1 MSITT
6 TTITTTTT
14 TKRRKMNNR
23 DTHKNIFWLES
34 CQFFPENYH
43 PIRPF
48 SQPNRPNPT
57 LPHLPPEPLLLRFL
71 IFEQMAVYHMKTGRI
86 KLRYLN
92 LVTSDRRLKALSM
105 FLLHTIWPKWLGRG
119 GRKPYY
125 GLSLRKS
132 PGRSSAIAQAI
143 WIALAEMLRDWRNSL
158 QLILFLWLLVDPL
171 FFAPSSTIFLLLLIS
186 SFFFFLSCS
195 SFLSVR
201 LVSLSGDRPAAES
214 VIYLP
219 IEARR
224 TSSPPPYPHCPTPP
238 CPVPS
243 PPWKKNNNGQK
254 VTKKDII

>member
-186 SFFFFLSCS
+186 SFFFFLALHF
-195 SFLSVR
+195 FLFALFRCLGIAQRPKVWFISQSRQDVPPLLPLTPTALPR
-201 LVSLSGDRPAAES
+201 LA
-214 VIYLP
+214 
-219 IEARR
+219 
-224 TSSPPPYPHCPTPP
+224 
-238 CPVPS
+238 PS
-243 PPWKKNNNGQK
+243 PLRHERKIIMVKKWLRK
-254 VTKKDII
+254 I